1 MRFIVF
7 FSIFTS
13 LYGSLHAYAFLKA
26 KMAFSFGRGTGISL
40 ALIMAFMV
48 FCPVLVRVSERFGL
62 ESLARLLAYAGYTWM
77 GLLFLFVCASLVL
90 DVYRLGA
97 MLISLQFEKGISAWV
112 ITQRTAFYLA
122 LLLSVCAGVYA
133 LLEANMIREEHIT
146 IADSKIPEDV
156 GRIRIVQ
163 ISDVH
168 LGLIVREQ
176 RLERILR
183 KVREAAPDLL
193 VSTGDLVDGQINDL
207 SKMASMFR
215 SVKTTYG
222 KFAVT
227 GNHEYYA
234 GLERALSFTT
244 AAGFR
249 VLRGETAS
257 LQGLINIAGVD
268 DPAGDRFGQE
278 SEVSEDS
285 LLATLPREGFT
296 LLLKHR
302 PLVNQR
308 SSGLFD
314 LQLSGHAHKG
324 QIFPFT
330 LLIKLLYPIDAGL
343 LRREG
348 GGDLYVSRGSGTWGP
363 PMRFLAPP
371 EVTVID
377 LVHAESPGVQME

>member
-1 MRFIVF
+1 MRFILF
-7 FSIFTS
+7 FFVFTS

-48 FCPVLVRVSERFGL
+48 FCPILVRVSERFGL
-62 ESLARLLAYAGYTWM
+62 EFLARLLACAGYTWM

-90 DVYRLGA
+90 DVYRLA
-97 MLISLQFEKGISAWV
+97 ATVISLPFEKGISAWV
-112 ITQRTAFYLA
+112 ITPRTAFYLA
-122 LLLSVCAGVYA
+122 LLTSMGAGIYA
-133 LLEANMIREEHIT
+133 SLEANIIREEHIT
-146 IADSKIPEDV
+146 IADSKIPEDA

-163 ISDVH
+163 VSDIH

-176 RLERILR
+176 RLERIRR
-183 KVREAAPDLL
+183 KVREAGPDLL

-234 GLERALSFTT
+234 GLQRALSFTT
-244 AAGFR
+244 AAGFK

-278 SEVSEDS
+278 SKVSEDS

-343 LRREG
+343 LRREIQNV
-348 GGDLYVSRGSGTWGP
+348 LELLR
-363 PMRFLAPP
+363 A
-371 EVTVID
+371 
-377 LVHAESPGVQME
+377 

>member
-1 MRFIVF
+1 
-7 FSIFTS
+7 
-13 LYGSLHAYAFLKA
+13 
-26 KMAFSFGRGTGISL
+26 L

-97 MLISLQFEKGISAWV
+97 MLISLPFEKGISAWV

-146 IADSKIPEDV
+146 IADSKIPEAV

-176 RLERILR
+176 RLEWILR